1 MRAASS
7 HEGLVQ
13 TPTLNEPAPLQLF
26 KVASDEL
33 RSQHN
38 RAHANVLERLV
49 EAGEVR
55 HGDDVDEEARA
66 DDNAHPK
73 GEAQLKRGCGAGI
86 FEVLTR
92 ADLCRWREGVGRG
105 IGASRGQ
112 QQQARA

>member
-73 GEAQLKRGCGAGI
+73 GEAQLKRGCGAGM
-86 FEVLTR
+86 FRSFDPCGFV
-92 ADLCRWREGVGRG
+92 
-105 IGASRGQ
+105 Q
-112 QQQARA
+112 MARRSGKRHWSIARTATAG